1 MESFV
6 SQTVAP
12 KAVSWVGLYDKK
24 NIHMKKNIP

>member
-6 SQTVAP
+6 SQTVATL
-12 KAVSWVGLYDKK
+12 WVELDFMIKK